1 MVTDLGKVE
10 LFLPFWAPHFPDC
23 SSRNESNGGRIM
35 RIGKCAVAAV
45 IARAQPLFASVG
57 WLFAGAREGFADR
70 SHGIGFEAWP

>member
-1 MVTDLGKVE
+1 
-10 LFLPFWAPHFPDC
+10 
-23 SSRNESNGGRIM
+23 M